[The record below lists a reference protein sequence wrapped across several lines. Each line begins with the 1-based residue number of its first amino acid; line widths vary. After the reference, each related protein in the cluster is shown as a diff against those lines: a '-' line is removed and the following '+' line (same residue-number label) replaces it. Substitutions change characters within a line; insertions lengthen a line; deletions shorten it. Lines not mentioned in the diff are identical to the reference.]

1 MLREFVTITWNRST
15 KQTDIA
21 DQLMDLHGDWDICM
35 VQEWSTPDAESPA
48 NCTDSLGQLH
58 TVHCAKPCKDHDHV
72 LSGSLRVS
80 SNSGTINSY
89 KSLVIE
95 NVALYFYIA
104 AGLIALLKKASNIL
118 VVYF

>member
-1 MLREFVTITWNRST
+1 MRRAQPIVLILLDNST
-15 KQTDIA
+15 LFIA
-21 DQLMDLHGDWDICM
+21 LDL
-35 VQEWSTPDAESPA
+35 
-48 NCTDSLGQLH
+48 
-58 TVHCAKPCKDHDHV
+58 AKIMTTFSV
-72 LSGSLRVS
+72 ETFRVS